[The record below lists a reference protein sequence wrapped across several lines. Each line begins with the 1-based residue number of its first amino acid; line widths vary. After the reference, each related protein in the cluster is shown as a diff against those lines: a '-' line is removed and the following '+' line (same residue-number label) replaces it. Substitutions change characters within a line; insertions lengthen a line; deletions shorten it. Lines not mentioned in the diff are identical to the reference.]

1 MWIESL
7 PNGKYRFFERYKDPY
22 TEKWK
27 RVSVTLDNGSS
38 RAKKEAQKLLD
49 ARIEDALMRIK
60 STDVTFG
67 QILDE
72 WWAFYQKEIKGS
84 SISSLSSSVK
94 DFKKVFDLSLRI
106 RNVDAKYIQ
115 RFLNECEASRS
126 KLERYKMILNLTFD
140 YAVNMEYISD
150 NPARRAKLPKLVKTL
165 DDIEKTEK
173 KFLEPDE
180 LKRLLDELYRTD
192 KTYRIGLLAKFMAYN
207 GCRIGEA
214 IAIKP
219 ENIDFD
225 KKVVHIHGTLDKTV
239 GYAKGLKT
247 TTKTVA
253 SYRTVSLSKREIEIL
268 KEFIQINELSK
279 NTRKEFTDLG
289 FVFVIKNGVPIQN
302 NSFNLAI
309 KRANE
314 RLDEPIDKHLTSHI
328 FRHTLVSRLAEN
340 NVPLKAIMSRVGHS
354 DSRTTNKIYTHMTKK
369 WMTTFWTCWI
379 VYNSLPFFC
388 PSDTKKA
395 CHTS

>member
-7 PNGKYRFFERYKDPY
+7 PNGKYKFFERYKDPY

-27 RVSVTLDNGSS
+27 RVSVTLDSGNARS
-38 RAKKEAQKLLD
+38 KKEAQKLLD
-49 ARIEDALMRIK
+49 ERIK
-60 STDVTFG
+60 ETVKNIQSTDATYG

-72 WWAFYQKEIKGS
+72 WWDFYQKEIKGS

-94 DFKKVFDLSLRI
+94 DFKNAFDLELKI
-106 RNVDAKYIQ
+106 KNIDAKYIQ
-115 RFLNECEASRS
+115 KFLNEEDVSRS
-126 KLERYKMILNLTFD
+126 KLERYKMILNLTLD

-165 DDIEKTEK
+165 EDLEKTEK

-192 KTYRIGLLAKFMAYN
+192 KTYRIGLLAEFMAYN

-268 KEFIQINELSK
+268 KEFLQINELSK
-279 NTRKEFTDLG
+279 NTRKKFTDLG
-289 FVFVIKNGVPIQN
+289 FIFVTKNGVPIQN

-354 DSRTTNKIYTHMTKK
+354 DSRTTNKIYTHVTKK
-369 WMTTFWTCWI
+369 MDDNI
-379 VYNSLPFFC
+379 LDLLDNL
-388 PSDTKKA
+388 
-395 CHTS
+395 

>member
-7 PNGKYRFFERYKDPY
+7 PNGKYKYFERYKDPY

-27 RVSVTLDNGSS
+27 RVSVTLDSGNARS
-38 RAKKEAQKLLD
+38 KKEAQKLLD
-49 ARIEDALMRIK
+49 ERIK
-60 STDVTFG
+60 ETVKNIQSTDATYG
-67 QILDE
+67 QVLDE
-72 WWAFYQKEIKGS
+72 WWDFYQKEIKGS

-94 DFKKVFDLSLRI
+94 DFKNAFDLELKI
-106 RNVDAKYIQ
+106 KNIDAKYIQ
-115 RFLNECEASRS
+115 KFLNEEDVSRS
-126 KLERYKMILNLTFD
+126 KLERYKMILNLTLD

-165 DDIEKTEK
+165 EDIEKTEK

-180 LKRLLDELYRTD
+180 LSRLLDELYRTD
-192 KTYRIGLLAKFMAYN
+192 KTYRIGLLAEFMAYN

-225 KKVVHIHGTLDKTV
+225 KNVVHIHGTLDKTV

-253 SYRTVSLSKREIEIL
+253 SFRTVSLSKREIEIL

-279 NTRKEFTDLG
+279 NTRAGFTDLG
-289 FVFVIKNGVPIQN
+289 FVFVTKNGIPIQN

-314 RLDEPIDKHLTSHI
+314 RLDEPIEKHLTSHI

-354 DSRTTNKIYTHMTKK
+354 DSRTTNKIYTHVTKK
-369 WMTTFWTCWI
+369 MDDNI
-379 VYNSLPFFC
+379 LDLLDNL
-388 PSDTKKA
+388 
-395 CHTS
+395 

>member
-7 PNGKYRFFERYKDPY
+7 PNGKYKFFERYKDPY

-49 ARIEDALMRIK
+49 ARIEEALMRIK
-60 STDVTFG
+60 TTDAQYG

-72 WWAFYQKEIKGS
+72 WWDFYQKEIKGS

-94 DFKKVFDLSLRI
+94 DFKEVFDLSLKI

-126 KLERYKMILNLTFD
+126 KLERYKMILNLSFD

-165 DDIEKTEK
+165 EDLEKTEK

-192 KTYRIGLLAKFMAYN
+192 KTYRIGMLAEFMAYN

-253 SYRTVSLSKREIEIL
+253 SFRTVSLSKREIEIL

-279 NTRKEFTDLG
+279 NTREGFADLG
-289 FVFVIKNGVPIQN
+289 FVFVTKNGVPIQN

-314 RLDEPIDKHLTSHI
+314 RLDEPIDKNLTSHI

-354 DSRTTNKIYTHMTKK
+354 DSRTTNKIYTHVTKK
-369 WMTTFWTCWI
+369 MDDNI
-379 VYNSLPFFC
+379 LDLLDSL
-388 PSDTKKA
+388 
-395 CHTS
+395 

>member
-7 PNGKYRFFERYKDPY
+7 PNGKYKFFERYKDPY

-49 ARIEDALMRIK
+49 ARIEEALMRIK
-60 STDVTFG
+60 TTDAQYG

-72 WWAFYQKEIKGS
+72 WWDFYQKEIKGS

-94 DFKKVFDLSLRI
+94 DFKEVFDLSLKI

-126 KLERYKMILNLTFD
+126 KLERYKMILNLSFD

-165 DDIEKTEK
+165 EDLEKTEK

-180 LKRLLDELYRTD
+180 LSRLLDELYRTD
-192 KTYRIGLLAKFMAYN
+192 KTYRIGLLAEFMAYN

-279 NTRKEFTDLG
+279 NTREGFADLG
-289 FVFVIKNGVPIQN
+289 FVFVTKNGIPIQN

-314 RLDEPIDKHLTSHI
+314 RLKKPIDKHLTSHI

-354 DSRTTNKIYTHMTKK
+354 DSRTTNKIYTHVTKK
-369 WMTTFWTCWI
+369 MDDNI
-379 VYNSLPFFC
+379 LDLLDNL
-388 PSDTKKA
+388 
-395 CHTS
+395 